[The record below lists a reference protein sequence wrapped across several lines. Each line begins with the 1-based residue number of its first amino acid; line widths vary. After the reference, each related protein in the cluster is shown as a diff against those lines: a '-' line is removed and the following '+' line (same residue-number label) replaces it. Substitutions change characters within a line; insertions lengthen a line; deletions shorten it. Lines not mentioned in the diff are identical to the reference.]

1 MVDVNAGSAVAL
13 EVALLDVRQLSS
25 YARRIIVQHRPFATF
40 ADMATRVNAGLP
52 RTSCN
57 RLTTKLAKQF
67 RFDDAAARERNAE

>member
-1 MVDVNAGSAVAL
+1 M
-13 EVALLDVRQLSS
+13 
-25 YARRIIVQHRPFATF
+25 QHRPFATF